1 MRRKQ
6 FAELAEVTPG
16 AITLAIKRGKLKCE
30 EDGSIDPTSA
40 SAEKYLKEQKAKR
53 SPMINGGRPHQTAS
67 RKAKALDDL
76 DLEIPTIVDV
86 PAVNLPDSD
95 LIDFDR
101 PELYIQRFAG
111 DPVLQDKIAATV
123 KKIVEIKRH
132 EQMRAKAAGEL
143 IDREYVAKR
152 FAQFGESLRTQI
164 LTLPRRA
171 AAQVTARAK
180 AGGERDVEEYLT
192 EEISAGITRALEDL
206 GIE

>member
-1 MRRKQ
+1 MRRKE

-16 AITLAIKRGKLKCE
+16 AITLAIKRGKLECE
-30 EDGSIDPTSA
+30 KDGSIDPTSA
-40 SAEKYLKEQKAKR
+40 SAQKYLKEQKAKR
-53 SPMINGGRPHQTAS
+53 SPMINGGRWQAPS
-67 RKAKALDDL
+67 RKAKSLDDL
-76 DLEIPTIVDV
+76 DLDIPTITDV
-86 PAVNLPDSD
+86 PAVSLPDSD
-95 LIDFDR
+95 QIDFDR
-101 PELYIQRFAG
+101 PEVYIQRFSG

-143 IDREYVAKR
+143 IEREYVAKR